1 MRQITCLHEQDVE
14 VKRFGTHTDK
24 RLVERMLSGD
34 DSAFRIFFSTYFPR
48 LLRFARYRLHG
59 DEALAEDVAQSA
71 LGKAMDKLD
80 TYRGEAALYS
90 WLCTFCRHEI
100 GAVIKRTKRDPV
112 DLIDDLPVI
121 RATLESLID
130 PAAGPEL
137 DAGRKELKRLIQV
150 TMDNIQPVYAD
161 ALAWKYIDGLSVA
174 EIGTRLG
181 RGHKAAESLLNRA
194 RESFRDGFS
203 TLAGASI
210 DLLGD

>member
-1 MRQITCLHEQDVE
+1 MHAFE
-14 VKRFGTHTDK
+14 THADK
-24 RLVERMLSGD
+24 RLVERMLAGD
-34 DSAFRIFFSTYFPR
+34 ETAFRSFFSAYFPR
-48 LLRFARYRLHG
+48 LFRFALCRLHG
-59 DEALAEDVAQSA
+59 DVALAEDVAQDT

-100 GAVIKRTKRDPV
+100 GAVLRRTQRDPV

-121 RATLESLID
+121 RATLESLMD
-130 PAAGPEL
+130 PHAGPDIDAKRSEL
-137 DAGRKELKRLIQV
+137 ARLIQV
-150 TMDNIQPVYAD
+150 TMDSLPSAQAD
-161 ALAWKYIDGLSVA
+161 ALEWKYIDGLTVA

-203 TLAGASI
+203 ALTGASI
-210 DLLGD
+210 DLLLDQGQ